1 MKVVEAHEVA
11 HIRLKHQMGERDAE
25 DEIDADIHAMF
36 YLAKGGYNK
45 AVKIIKE
52 QPHHQLR

>member
-1 MKVVEAHEVA
+1 M
-11 HIRLKHQMGERDAE
+11 LERNTN
-25 DEIDADIHAMF
+25 DELDADIHAML

-52 QPHHQLR
+52 HSIERHGHQI